1 MLRWTKRQWEL
12 LADQL
17 SALANLAAAALIF
30 GQFVSG
36 PIFLGKPRIGFHHL
50 AGVDSLC
57 SLDGKKG
64 DPMAAYFVFT
74 IGACLFAAA
83 ALAYDSYAE
92 RRERRAKKHHNR

>member
-1 MLRWTKRQWEL
+1 MDETAVGAPCRSAFGIGESGCRSINLWAIRQW
-12 LADQL
+12 
-17 SALANLAAAALIF
+17 SA
-30 GQFVSG
+30 
-36 PIFLGKPRIGFHHL
+36 IFLGKPRIGFHHL

>member
-1 MLRWTKRQWEL
+1 
-12 LADQL
+12 
-17 SALANLAAAALIF
+17 
-30 GQFVSG
+30 
-36 PIFLGKPRIGFHHL
+36 L